1 MDTTTILTITGIVVA
16 IIIGVWQIQLA
27 RRQIHVSKGQTRN
40 STQQQNS
47 ANIQNAITE
56 GTKFNET
63 EYREQPY
70 PGEIFNITNQLP
82 LIQRH
87 EARNKY
93 AGLRVKWR
101 GAIRNLYL
109 EDDELVAL
117 TIRVDDHDT
126 FTYVQCKVK
135 ISEYPEVK
143 IAKDGHGIWVYGE
156 IKYIGNTDIEL
167 TNCKIKLD

>member
-1 MDTTTILTITGIVVA
+1 M
-16 IIIGVWQIQLA
+16 A
-27 RRQIHVSKGQTRN
+27 RKQIHISKSQINN
-40 STQQQNS
+40 SAQQKDS
-47 ANIQNAITE
+47 ANIQKAA
-56 GTKFNET
+56 TKDTKIDEP

-70 PGEIFNITNQLP
+70 PGEIFNVTNQLP

-101 GAIRNLYL
+101 GSIQNLYL
-109 EDDELVAL
+109 DDNNLVAL
-117 TIRVDDHDT
+117 TVRVDDHDM
-126 FTYVQCKVK
+126 FTYVRCKVK

-143 IAKDGHGIWVYGE
+143 IAKDGHVVLVNGE

>member
-1 MDTTTILTITGIVVA
+1 MDTTTILTIIGIVVA
-16 IIIGVWQIQLA
+16 IIIIGIWQIQLA
-27 RRQIHVSKGQTRN
+27 RKQIHISKSQARN
-40 STQQQNS
+40 LAKPLMT
-47 ANIQNAITE
+47 AVKE
-56 GTKFNET
+56 TKTDES

-93 AGLRVKWR
+93 AGVKVKWR
-101 GAIRNLYL
+101 GTIQNLYL
-109 EDDELVAL
+109 DGNNLVAL
-117 TIRVDDHDT
+117 MIRVDDHGT
-126 FTYVQCKVK
+126 FTYVRCKVK

-156 IKYIGNTDIEL
+156 IKEVGNTDIEL
-167 TNCKIKLD
+167 TKCKIKID